1 MAIKLEVQSYCE
13 NCLVFDADV
22 ERPTKLY
29 GGDMPLYQTDT
40 VIRCSYRKCCAMLIK
55 YLAEES
61 RKGETKKMNWKIVH
75 NKDHYNVYINGKFY
89 CSADT
94 FEEAVKELEEYE
106 TIHSD

>member
-1 MAIKLEVQSYCE
+1 MAIKLEVQPYCE

-40 VIRCSYRKCCAMLIK
+40 VIRCSYRKCCAMLIR

-61 RKGETKKMNWKIVH
+61 RKGDIK
-75 NKDHYNVYINGKFY
+75 NG
-89 CSADT
+89 
-94 FEEAVKELEEYE
+94 
-106 TIHSD
+106 